1 MIIISITGKL
11 EFFEMLENISQNYLK
26 EIKFKECLSV
36 VTSLFLSSRTYYS
49 LLIFLYEFIRSKLLI
64 IKSAFLKIIIYFYK
78 MLLVVFDA
86 EH

>member
-1 MIIISITGKL
+1 MLIISITGKF
-11 EFFEMLENISQNYLK
+11 EYFEMLENISQNYLK

-36 VTSLFLSSRTYYS
+36 ITSLFLSSRTYYS

-64 IKSAFLKIIIYFYK
+64 IKSAFLKIIMYFYK
-78 MLLVVFDA
+78 KLLVVFDA